1 MPYGAQAPTL
11 KPMDIV
17 EAPSPKR
24 PIVPPAP
31 VPPKGPLP
39 LWRFVLQLSRST
51 IGIWGERAYDMMV
64 FGGRRFGI
72 STLMVNDPEGVRH
85 VAAGDAKGIYHKS
98 ITTRR
103 LVRPAAGEGL
113 VLAEGAEWRR
123 QRKTLAPAFTPNNV
137 NLFIPHFKAAADI
150 LLAGFAGGGRRN
162 LSFAFQ
168 EAALDAACRALF
180 SMPIGGRGRR
190 LATLARAYVKGPGRP
205 MIWDSL
211 APSENFLSFL
221 TPGRWVFR
229 RRWLK
234 EVRGIVAERR
244 LQERTDERPS
254 DLLDLLLDGED
265 LGGQARGMTDDEI
278 RDQVSTF
285 IGAGFETTARV
296 LFWTVYLLSLDKA
309 EQARVRE
316 EVRAFPPDKVKVLTN
331 LQKWPR
337 LRSVLLESMRLYP
350 PAPLYTRVAMEKDV
364 VAGREVEPGTIVM
377 ISPWL
382 IHRHRRLW
390 DQPDAFIPDRF
401 EGKAQDYLSNG
412 AYIPFGAGP
421 RICIGATFSL
431 AEASIVLAMLL
442 ERFDI
447 DLDDDRPV
455 TPVSIITTMP
465 DIEPWFSLR
474 PIP

>member
-1 MPYGAQAPTL
+1 
-11 KPMDIV
+11 MDIA
-17 EAPSPKR
+17 EAPPPKT
-24 PIVPPAP
+24 PIVPPSPARS
-31 VPPKGPLP
+31 KGPLP

-51 IGIWGERAYDMMV
+51 IGIWGEPAYDMMV
-64 FGGRRFGI
+64 FGGRRLGV

-85 VAAGDAKGIYHKS
+85 VAAGDAKGLYHKS
-98 ITTRR
+98 IATRR
-103 LVRPAAGEGL
+103 LVRPAAGQGL
-113 VLAEGAEWRR
+113 VLAESAEWRR

-162 LSFAFQ
+162 LAFAFQ

-190 LATLARAYVKGPGRP
+190 LASLARAYVKGPGRP
-205 MIWDSL
+205 RIWDSL
-211 APSENFLSFL
+211 APSETFLAFL
-221 TPGRWVFR
+221 TPGRWIFR

-234 EVRGIVAERR
+234 EVRGIVAARR
-244 LQERTDERPS
+244 SQDQDRDRPG
-254 DLLDLLLDGED
+254 DLLDLLLQGEESD
-265 LGGQARGMTDDEI
+265 HARAMTDDEI

-285 IGAGFETTARV
+285 VAAGFETTARV
-296 LFWTVYLLSLDKA
+296 LFWTVYLLSLDRA
-309 EQARVRE
+309 EQARVRD
-316 EVRAFPPDKVKVLTN
+316 EVRAFPPDKVKVLAN

-337 LRSVLLESMRLYP
+337 LRAVLLESMRLYP
-350 PAPLYTRVAMEKDV
+350 PAPLFTRVA
-364 VAGREVEPGTIVM
+364 VARDEVCGRTVEPGTIVM

-431 AEASIVLAMLL
+431 AEASIILAMLL

-447 DLDDDRPV
+447 ELDDDRPV

-474 PIP
+474 PLD

>member
-1 MPYGAQAPTL
+1 MDDIAAPL
-11 KPMDIV
+11 
-17 EAPSPKR
+17 ARSP
-24 PIVPPAP
+24 IIPPAP

-39 LWRFVLQLSRST
+39 LWRFVLQLSKST
-51 IGIWGERAYDMMV
+51 IGIWGERAYDMPV
-64 FGGRRFGI
+64 FGGKRFGI

-85 VAAGDAKGIYHKS
+85 IAAGDAKGVYHKS

-123 QRKTLAPAFTPNNV
+123 QRKMLAPAFTPNNV
-137 NLFIPHFKAAADI
+137 NLLIPHFKAAAEALMT
-150 LLAGFAGGGRRN
+150 LLGQGERHN
-162 LSFAFQ
+162 LSYAFQ

-190 LATLARAYVKGPGRP
+190 LASLARAYVKGPGRP
-205 MIWDSL
+205 MIWDSM
-211 APSENFLSFL
+211 APSEGFLSFL
-221 TPGRWVFR
+221 TPGRWIFR

-234 EVRGIVAERR
+234 EVRGVVAERR
-244 LQERTDERPS
+244 LQERPDGRPS
-254 DLLDLLLDGED
+254 DLLDLLLE
-265 LGGQARGMTDDEI
+265 ANRGAPDTAMSDAEI

-296 LFWTVYLLSLDKA
+296 LFWTLYLLSLDKD
-309 EQARVRE
+309 EQARLRA
-316 EVRAFPPDKVKVLTN
+316 EVRAHPTDEMQGLAD
-331 LQKWPR
+331 LQRWPR
-337 LRSVLLESMRLYP
+337 LRCVLLESMRLYP
-350 PAPLYTRVAMEKDV
+350 PAPLYTRMAMETDEV
-364 VAGREVEPGTIVM
+364 CGRVVEPGTIVM

-382 IHRHRRLW
+382 IHRHRKLW
-390 DQPDAFIPDRF
+390 DQPNAFIPGRF
-401 EGKAQDYLSNG
+401 EGKAQDYMTNG

-431 AEASIVLAMLL
+431 AEASIILAMLL
-442 ERFDI
+442 ERFEV

-465 DIEPWFSLR
+465 DIEPWFRVR
-474 PIP
+474 PVERS